1 MNNYELVCIL
11 DPQVGEG
18 QYEQVVEKYE
28 TYLKENGG
36 EITQIDHWGLRRLA
50 YTSASLKNRRQ
61 GYYVIFQFS
70 AASTLID
77 QIVQK
82 LKLDESVLRYLLT
95 AVNGEFI
102 HVPQLV
108 ADNFLE
114 EAFPRPARGPR
125 DRGGPRRD
133 RDDRGSRD
141 RDDRGSRDRDD
152 RGSRDRDDRGPRD
165 RDDRGPRSE
174 APDSEPAAA
183 APKEA
188 AAEVAKES
196 DDS

>member
-28 TYLKENGG
+28 AYLKENGS
-36 EITQIDHWGLRRLA
+36 EITQIDNWGLRRLA

-70 AASTLID
+70 AAATVID
-77 QIVQK
+77 AMEQT
-82 LKLDESVLRYLLT
+82 LKLDESVLRYLVT
-95 AVNGEFI
+95 AVKGEFI
-102 HVPQLV
+102 HVPQPV
-108 ADNFLE
+108 PDNFLE
-114 EAFPRPARGPR
+114 EAFARPTRGPR

-141 RDDRGSRDRDD
+141 RDDRG
-152 RGSRDRDDRGPRD
+152 PRD
-165 RDDRGPRSE
+165 RDDRSPRS
-174 APDSEPAAA
+174 AVPDSSSDS
-183 APKEA
+183 
-188 AAEVAKES
+188 AAEVVQEAVAEES